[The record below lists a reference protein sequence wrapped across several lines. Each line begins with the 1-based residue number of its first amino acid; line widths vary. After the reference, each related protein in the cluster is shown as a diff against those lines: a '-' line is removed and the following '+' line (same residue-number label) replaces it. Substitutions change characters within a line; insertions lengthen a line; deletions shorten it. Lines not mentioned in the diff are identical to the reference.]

1 MKKIHLILVATSVLL
16 TSCSKDVLKDAFE
29 TEAYQKAIGF
39 STFSNMATRGDVT
52 DKANLE
58 FYHNTFAV
66 YGTKR
71 TSATAPAQY
80 VFGAAA
86 AAAAVN
92 GTTCTYDA
100 GNFYGTDWKYSPV
113 RFWDRQ
119 AKYYFVAYAPAAA
132 PIRYKYASTTADVS
146 TTGNEFV
153 TTTPY
158 VLYGENIQQSAPST
172 AEILKGFTASAASP
186 AQDIDILVSDVEG
199 EIDGAAY
206 SASVNLDFHHILA
219 KLNVTVA
226 KTSVLDD
233 AVVEVSSIAI
243 DKLLNKGAYSSKT
256 YNSSTKTSGWSTAA
270 YTSSTYTLSFAGTAT
285 ALNASDGNKI
295 YFVESLVM
303 PQTVADGQSTLT
315 LTYSITTGTDPDTH
329 TESYTRKI
337 DLQDAFPSFF
347 DGYNYTLNLVID
359 PAVITFDASV
369 YEWATSTEYEKT
381 LG

>member
-1 MKKIHLILVATSVLL
+1 MATAVLI

-29 TEAYQKAIGF
+29 PEASQRTIGF
-39 STFSNMATRGDVT
+39 STFSDMATRGDVT
-52 DKANLE
+52 DKTNLE

-66 YGTKR
+66 YGTKK
-71 TSATAPAQY
+71 TSATDPAQY

-86 AAAAVN
+86 AADAVS

-132 PIRYKYASTTADVS
+132 PIRYKYASATADVS
-146 TTGNEFV
+146 TSGNEFV
-153 TTTPY
+153 SATPY

-172 AEILKGFTASAASP
+172 AEILKGFTATAASP
-186 AQDIDILVSDVEG
+186 AQDIDILLSDVEG
-199 EIDGAAY
+199 EIDGATY
-206 SASVNLDFHHILA
+206 SSSVNLDFHHILA

-233 AVVEVSSIAI
+233 AVVKVSSITI
-243 DKLLNKGAYSSKT
+243 DKLLSKGTYSSKA
-256 YNSSTKTSGWSTAA
+256 YNGSTKTSGWSTAA
-270 YTSSTYTLSFAGTAT
+270 YTSSTYTLSFAGTPT
-285 ALNASDGNKI
+285 ALNASDGSKI

-337 DLQDAFPSFF
+337 DLQDAFTSFF

-369 YEWATSTEYEKT
+369 YEWTTDTSSEYEKT
-381 LG
+381 IG